1 MRAAPTSKSSPR
13 PETPEGPSKTRTRGA
28 RLWRWFFS
36 HLYTTLAWAYDA
48 VAWLSSFGR
57 WPSWRR
63 TGFRWIVPGR
73 RLLEVG
79 CGTGHVLVESLA
91 RGDQTIAVDASPQ
104 MARITMR
111 RLRRRGRP
119 AVVARAQARDLPF
132 TGGFFHAALST
143 FPSEYIF
150 DPDALAEL
158 HRILAPGGA
167 LIVVFSA
174 RILPVFLWDWLSR
187 WVYDLAG
194 QAPRPDPSWLAP
206 FEAAGFS
213 ARFETVEI
221 PGASVFHIV
230 ATA

>member
-1 MRAAPTSKSSPR
+1 V
-13 PETPEGPSKTRTRGA
+13 
-28 RLWRWFFS
+28 RLWRWFFG

-57 WPSWRR
+57 WSSWRR
-63 TGFRWIVPGR
+63 TGLRSIVPGR

-79 CGTGHVLVESLA
+79 CGTGRLLVDSLA

-111 RLRRRGRP
+111 RLRQRGRP
-119 AVVARAQARDLPF
+119 AVVARARAQALPF
-132 TGGFFHAALST
+132 AGGFFHAALST

-150 DPDALAEL
+150 DPDVLAEL

-167 LIVVFSA
+167 LVVVFSA
-174 RILPVFLWDWLSR
+174 RILPVFLWDRLSR

-194 QAPRPDPSWLAP
+194 QAPQPDPRWLSS
-206 FEAAGFS
+206 FEAAGFA
-213 ARFETVEI
+213 ARFEIVEI

-230 ATA
+230 AMA